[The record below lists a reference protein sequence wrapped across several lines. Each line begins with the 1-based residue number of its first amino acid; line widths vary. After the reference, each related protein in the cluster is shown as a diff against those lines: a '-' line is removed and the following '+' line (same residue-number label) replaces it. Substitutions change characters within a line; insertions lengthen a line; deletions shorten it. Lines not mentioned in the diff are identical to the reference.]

1 MTIAALRNKLTD
13 YLQVADDKKIRAIY
27 TILEHDMELAL
38 PWYEQKAVVD
48 RLNAEF
54 SDWKDGKAK
63 GYNLDEIKG
72 SIDELRLKRNK

>member
-13 YLQVADDKKIRAIY
+13 YLQVADDKKIKAIY

-48 RLNAEF
+48 QLNAEF
-54 SDWKDGKAK
+54 NDWKDGKTK
-63 GYNLDEIKG
+63 GYNLEEIRV
-72 SIDELRLKRNK
+72 SIDELRLKRNT